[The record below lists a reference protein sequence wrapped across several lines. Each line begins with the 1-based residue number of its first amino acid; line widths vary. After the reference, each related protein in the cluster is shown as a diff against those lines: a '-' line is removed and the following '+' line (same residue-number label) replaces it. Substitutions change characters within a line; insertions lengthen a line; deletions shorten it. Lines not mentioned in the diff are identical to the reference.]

1 MALPGKILSYF
12 LSPSATGL
20 QQIVKIDYISCP
32 LISMIKTIF
41 CSVAAL
47 CCTFTALASPADS
60 SATITAAKEKFIFV
74 YNSKTNTV
82 EVERSIDNLYTS
94 NAYEVSQPIVENYND
109 EITIDD
115 VNCKVDDRTP
125 KSFKP
130 EYSYYSEGDVFYSD
144 SRVCYFPLNLPK
156 KNSKGEVTFKETILD
171 PRYFTSVFFTD
182 ELPVTSKEISF
193 FIPKWMKVELK
204 EFNFAGYNIKKSATY
219 DARMD
224 ADIITYTASNIPA
237 FKAEAHSPGPT
248 YIYPHI
254 MVLCK
259 SAAVT
264 GHNFTYFGTLDDQY
278 AWYRQLVKSLS
289 NSNEAIS
296 AKAREL
302 TNGMATDMDKIK
314 AVFYY
319 VQDNIRYIA
328 FENGIAG
335 FRPEKADEVL
345 RKKYG
350 DCKGMANL
358 TKSLLTSLGYDARL
372 CWLGT
377 NHIAY
382 DYQTPSMA
390 VDNHM
395 ICALNYKGKLIYLD
409 ATESYLGIN
418 DYAERI
424 QGRQVLMENGDKYIL
439 TRVPVA
445 TTAQN
450 YDFETSKLSIIE
462 NALTGSISH
471 VWKGEDKEMILSGL
485 NSIKKENTEEAM
497 TKYLSGGNSDYAI
510 SDLSISNTANPDK
523 DVTVNYKADIK
534 NGVSVFSKA
543 YYVDL
548 DQKKEYINATIKTDE
563 RKHDYWFDFKENL
576 CRETELALPPNYK
589 VSGLPADLNIINDDY
604 EFHLKYISAPG
615 KITYKKNIL
624 IKNTHLPTA
633 KFAAWNKDIEQLGK
647 AYNETI
653 VLKPANE

>member
-1 MALPGKILSYF
+1 MFK
-12 LSPSATGL
+12 
-20 QQIVKIDYISCP
+20 
-32 LISMIKTIF
+32 
-41 CSVAAL
+41 
-47 CCTFTALASPADS
+47 TFTSFIIASCCLAQVFAGPADS
-60 SATITAAKEKFIFV
+60 SATITLSKEKYTFV
-74 YNSKTNTV
+74 FNSKTNAV
-82 EVERSIDNLYTS
+82 EVQRSIDNLYAS
-94 NAYEVSQPIVENYND
+94 NAYDVDLPIVENYND
-109 EITIDD
+109 EVTIDD
-115 VNCKVDDRTP
+115 VNCKIDDRTP
-125 KSFKP
+125 KDFKP
-130 EYSYYSEGDVFYSD
+130 EYSYYSEGDIFYSD
-144 SRVCYFPLNLPK
+144 SRVCYFPLKLLK

-171 PRYFTSVFFTD
+171 PRYFTSAFFSD
-182 ELPVTSKEISF
+182 DQPVTSKEITF
-193 FIPKWMKVELK
+193 VIPRWMKVELK
-204 EFNFAGYNIKKSATY
+204 EFNFAGFNIKKATSY
-219 DARMD
+219 DEKTD
-224 ADIITYTASNIPA
+224 ADVITYTGYNLPA
-237 FKAEAHSPGPT
+237 FKTEENSPGPT

-259 SAAVT
+259 SASAA
-264 GHNFTYFGTLDDQY
+264 GHNFTYFATLDDQY
-278 AWYRQLVKSLS
+278 AWYKDLVKNI
-289 NSNEAIS
+289 NSNTGVIS
-296 AKAREL
+296 AKAKEL
-302 TNGMATDMDKIK
+302 TSGLTADMDKIK

-395 ICALNYKGKLIYLD
+395 ICALNYKGKIIYLD

-424 QGRQVLMENGDKYIL
+424 QGRQVLMENGDKYVLAHI
-439 TRVPVA
+439 PVA

-450 YDFETSKLSIIE
+450 YDYETSKLSITD
-462 NALTGSISH
+462 NDLTGSISH
-471 VWKGEDKEMILSGL
+471 LWKGEDKEMILSGL
-485 NSIKKENTEEAM
+485 NSIKKENTDEAM
-497 TKYLSGGNSDYAI
+497 TRYLSDNNSDYVIKELAI
-510 SDLSISNTANPDK
+510 SNVTSPDK
-523 DVTVNYKADIK
+523 DVTASYQVDMK

-548 DQKKEYINATIKTDE
+548 DHKKEFINSAIKTDE
-563 RKHDYWFDFKENL
+563 RKHDYWFDYKENL
-576 CRETELALPPNYK
+576 CRETELTLPLNYK
-589 VSGLPADLNIINDDY
+589 VTGLPADLNIVNDDY
-604 EFHLKYISAPG
+604 EFHLKYTSAPG
-615 KITYKKNIL
+615 KLIYKKNIL
-624 IKNTHLPTA
+624 IKNTHLPIE

-653 VLKPANE
+653 ILKPVNE